1 MSAGLQRILHS
12 GPQDER
18 LVGPA
23 LPWYQRR
30 LDRTGRYTTQWR
42 RVDFDTTP
50 NFGVKATVTIPVAG
64 ELLSRIYLVSELP
77 SFGPTVAA
85 AQAQAAALGKVFI
98 GPRVGYTNSAGHALV
113 EAAELTIGNTAFDR
127 LSSRLLETL
136 DEFGTPLEQVPL
148 VNEMIKRAD
157 HGFVPGLYGS
167 AVDASGVG
175 IPETVAVPLPFWCVR
190 GDERSFL
197 PLDALSASR
206 VQVSIQFRA
215 LNGMIVTDGTPFTVS
230 GELVAEAAA
239 ATGAP
244 PPVYGP
250 GADCS
255 VTAAQAFYASD
266 TGTDVSGAAIV
277 GATTPLRLGDTYLM
291 VEYVYLD
298 KLEAY
303 AWRNGQL
310 QYPIFQHTTIPIVQT
325 QGNRFI
331 SIELPFNNP
340 VRNLFISLQR
350 VDAAAYNMHFQG
362 TRELVNYRD
371 VSGGLVSG
379 AAGLW
384 WPDASGLAYDRPGF
398 LVPGYSQT
406 ESEPL
411 VSMELVYEGK
421 YTKTKTLNPALYRS
435 LIPSLELTKT
445 PWVNRYYYCIPFGL
459 GEDKE
464 TGLAA
469 VGEAN
474 WNKIASKRLLLE
486 FGQEIIPLSGVRGPV
501 PNYNVYVHVE
511 SYNIFNVYGG
521 TGSLLFDY

>member
-18 LVGPA
+18 LVGSA
-23 LPWYQRR
+23 LPWYQRK

-50 NFGVKATVTIPVAG
+50 NFGVKATASIPVAG

-77 SFGPTVAA
+77 SFGPAVAA
-85 AQAQAAALGKVFI
+85 AQAQATALGKIFL
-98 GPRVGYTNSAGHALV
+98 GPRIGYTNSAGHALV
-113 EAAELTIGNTAFDR
+113 ETAELTIGNTAFDR
-127 LSSRLLETL
+127 LNSRLLETL
-136 DEFGTPLEQVPL
+136 DEYYTPIEQVPL
-148 VNEMIKRAD
+148 VNELIKRAD
-157 HGFVPGLYGS
+157 NGFAPGLYGS
-167 AVDASGVG
+167 GVN
-175 IPETVAVPLPFWCVR
+175 PETVAVPLPFWCVR

-197 PLDALSASR
+197 PLDALNASR
-206 VQVSIQFRA
+206 VQVVTQFRSLA
-215 LNGMIVTDGTPFTVS
+215 GMIVTDGVGPLTLS
-230 GELVAEAAA
+230 GEIIAEAALQTETTLA
-239 ATGAP
+239 YGDGCVVSAQYFYGA
-244 PPVYGP
+244 
-250 GADCS
+250 
-255 VTAAQAFYASD
+255 
-266 TGTDVSGAAIV
+266 TDVSGTTVTEAVVV
-277 GATTPLRLGDTYLM
+277 GDINLASLRLGDTYLM

-303 AWRNGQL
+303 AWRNGML
-310 QYPIFQHTTIPIVQT
+310 EYPIVQYTTIPIVQT

-331 SIELPFNNP
+331 NIDLPFNNP

-350 VDAAAYNMHFQG
+350 VDAANYNMHFQG
-362 TRELVNYRD
+362 TRELVNYK
-371 VSGGLVSG
+371 G
-379 AAGLW
+379 AVQGSATQGLW
-384 WPDASGLAYDRPGF
+384 WPDASGLVYDRPGF

-421 YTKTKTLNPALYRS
+421 YTKTKTMNPALYRS
-435 LIPSLELTKT
+435 LLPSLELTKT

-459 GEDKE
+459 GADKE
-464 TGLAA
+464 AGLAA

-486 FGQEIIPLSGVRGPV
+486 LSQEIVPLSGVRGGFPS
-501 PNYNVYVHVE
+501 YNVYVHVE
-511 SYNIFNVYGG
+511 SYNVFNVYGG